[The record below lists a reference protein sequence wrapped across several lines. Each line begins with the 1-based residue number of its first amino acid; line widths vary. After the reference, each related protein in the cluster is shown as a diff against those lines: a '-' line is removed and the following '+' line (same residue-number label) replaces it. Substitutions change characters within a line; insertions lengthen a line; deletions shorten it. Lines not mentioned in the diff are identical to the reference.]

1 MSLSPLN
8 FVGFVTFSLHEEC
21 LLPRRLSLV
30 ACLKGEKGC
39 QPNQKIN
46 LPCREE
52 KIFQAVKV
60 VLIPSSCSQ
69 LLCVLYALLSE
80 EDRMDLIAPW
90 KEEKYK
96 DMRSLGRQ

>member
-39 QPNQKIN
+39 
-46 LPCREE
+46 
-52 KIFQAVKV
+52 
-60 VLIPSSCSQ
+60 
-69 LLCVLYALLSE
+69 
-80 EDRMDLIAPW
+80 
-90 KEEKYK
+90 
-96 DMRSLGRQ
+96 